1 MKIGMILDST
11 YPDDAR
17 VTNECAELL
26 KNKHEIHLFC
36 LCFKKPFVKNEVINQ
51 INVHRY
57 HCSKLTYK
65 LSALANDIGLYGIIL
80 KNKIRDFVE
89 NSDVEVLH
97 VHDIQIAKAAIS
109 VSKRFGI
116 KYNIDL
122 HENRPEI
129 MKYYKHVNS
138 FLGKIFISPLRW
150 KKAEESFVEKA
161 NKIVVVTENAKEEL
175 LSRVKIDQKK
185 IVVYPNTVR
194 DDFYKNKKID
204 KVLEKQYSKNFVITY
219 VGNTSE
225 RRGLLTVIESLKN
238 LRKTIPNIKLLI
250 IGKSSFDYVLKKE
263 IKKYDVEELVDFIG
277 WVKENEIPNYLSIS
291 KLGLSPLH
299 RNIHHDTT
307 YANKIFQYISF
318 GCPVVSSDV
327 IAQSELVKKHNIG
340 VVFEDRNVMDLTK
353 KIIQLYNE
361 KDLFEKFRANCI
373 ESIKKLNN
381 SVISNQLI
389 SIYE

>member
-65 LSALANDIGLYGIIL
+65 LSALANDIGLYGFIL

-175 LSRVKIDQKK
+175 LSRVKIDQEK

-225 RRGLLTVIESLKN
+225 RRGLLTVIESLKT

-250 IGKSSFDYVLKKE
+250 IGKSSFDNVLKNE
-263 IKKYDVEELVDFIG
+263 IKKHDVEELVDFIG

>member
-1 MKIGMILDST
+1 MILDSQ

-17 VTNECAELL
+17 ITNQCQELL
-26 KNKHEIHLFC
+26 KYNHEIHLFC
-36 LCFKKPFVKNEVINQ
+36 LSFKKPFVKNEIINQ

-57 HCSKLTYK
+57 YCSKLTYK
-65 LSALANDIGLYGIIL
+65 LSALANDVSLYGSIL
-80 KNKIRDFVE
+80 KNNIKGFVE
-89 NSDVEVLH
+89 NTGVEVLH
-97 VHDIQIAKAAIS
+97 IHDIQIAQAAIS
-109 VSKRFGI
+109 VSERFGI
-116 KYNIDL
+116 KFNLDL

-138 FLGKIFISPLRW
+138 FLGKLFINPFRW
-150 KKAEESFVEKA
+150 KKAEESFVKKA

-175 LSRVKIDQKK
+175 LSRVNIHEKK
-185 IVVYPNTVR
+185 IIVYPNTVR
-194 DDFYKNKKID
+194 KDFYNNKKVD

-219 VGNTSE
+219 VGNTSK
-225 RRGLLTVIESLKN
+225 RRGLLTVIESLKII
-238 LRKTIPNIKLLI
+238 RKTIPKIKLLI
-250 IGKSSFDYVLKKE
+250 IGKSSFDDALKSE
-263 IKKYDVEELVDFIG
+263 IRKHGVENLVDFIG

-361 KDLFEKFRANCI
+361 KELFEKLRSNCLR
-373 ESIKKLNN
+373 SIKKLNN

>member
-17 VTNECAELL
+17 VTNECTELL

-65 LSALANDIGLYGIIL
+65 LSALANDIGLYGFIL

-150 KKAEESFVEKA
+150 KKAEESFVKKA

-175 LSRVKIDQKK
+175 LSRVKIDQEK

-225 RRGLLTVIESLKN
+225 RRGLLTVIESLKT

-250 IGKSSFDYVLKKE
+250 IGKSSFDDVLKNE
-263 IKKYDVEELVDFIG
+263 IKKHDVEELVDFIG

>member
-17 VTNECAELL
+17 VTNECTELL

-65 LSALANDIGLYGIIL
+65 LSALANDIGLYGVIL
-80 KNKIRDFVE
+80 KNKIKDFVE

-150 KKAEESFVEKA
+150 KKAEENFVKKA

-175 LSRVKIDQKK
+175 LSRVKIDQEK

-204 KVLEKQYSKNFVITY
+204 NVLEKQYSKNFVITY

-225 RRGLLTVIESLKN
+225 RRGLLTVIESLKII
-238 LRKTIPNIKLLI
+238 RKTIPNIKLLI
-250 IGKSSFDYVLKKE
+250 IGKSSFDDVLKNE
-263 IKKYDVEELVDFIG
+263 IKKHDIEELVDFIG
-277 WVKENEIPNYLSIS
+277 WVKENEIPNYLSIT

-353 KIIQLYNE
+353 KITQLYNE

>member
-17 VTNECAELL
+17 VTNECTELL

-80 KNKIRDFVE
+80 KNKIKDFVE

-150 KKAEESFVEKA
+150 KKAEERFVEKA
-161 NKIVVVTENAKEEL
+161 NKIVVETENAKEEL
-175 LSRVKIDQKK
+175 LSRVKIDQEK

-250 IGKSSFDYVLKKE
+250 VGKSSFDEVLKNETRKHGV
-263 IKKYDVEELVDFIG
+263 KDLVDFIG

-318 GCPVVSSDV
+318 GCPIVSSNV
-327 IAQSELVKKHNIG
+327 TAQSELVKKYNIG

-353 KIIQLYNE
+353 KIIQLYSE
-361 KDLFEKFRANCI
+361 KNLFEK
-373 ESIKKLNN
+373 
-381 SVISNQLI
+381 
-389 SIYE
+389 

>member
-17 VTNECAELL
+17 VTNECTELL
-26 KNKHEIHLFC
+26 KNKHEIYLFC
-36 LCFKKPFVKNEVINQ
+36 LSFKKPFIKNEVINQ

-65 LSALANDIGLYGIIL
+65 LSALANDISLYGNIL
-80 KNKIRDFVE
+80 KNKIIDFIQKT
-89 NSDVEVLH
+89 EVDILH
-97 VHDIQIAKAAIS
+97 IHDIQIAQAAIS
-109 VSKRFGI
+109 VSEKIGI

-138 FLGKIFISPLRW
+138 FIGKVFISPPRW
-150 KKAEESFVEKA
+150 KKAEESFVKKA
-161 NKIVVVTENAKEEL
+161 NKVIVVTENAKEEL
-175 LSRVKIDQKK
+175 LSRVNVDEKK
-185 IVVYPNTVR
+185 IIVYPNTVR
-194 DDFYKNKKID
+194 NDFYKNKKVD
-204 KVLEKQYSKNFVITY
+204 KVLEKHYSKNFVITY

-225 RRGLLTVIESLKN
+225 RRGLLTLIESLKII
-238 LRKTIPNIKLLI
+238 RKTIPNIKLLI
-250 IGKSSFDYVLKKE
+250 IGKSSFDDVLKNK
-263 IKKYDVEELVDFIG
+263 IKRHNAEELVDFIG
-277 WVKENEIPNYLSIS
+277 WIKENKISNYLSIS

-327 IAQSELVKKHNIG
+327 IAQSELVKKYEIG
-340 VVFEDRNVMDLTK
+340 VVFEDRNIIDLAK

-361 KDLFEKFRANCI
+361 KELFEKLRANCI
-373 ESIKKLNN
+373 KSIKKLNN

>member
-36 LCFKKPFVKNEVINQ
+36 LSFKKPFVKNEVINQ

-65 LSALANDIGLYGIIL
+65 LSALANDIGLYGFIL

-161 NKIVVVTENAKEEL
+161 NKIIVVTENAKEEL
-175 LSRVKIDQKK
+175 LNRVKVDQKK

-194 DDFYKNKKID
+194 NDFYKNKKVD

-225 RRGLLTVIESLKN
+225 RRGLLTVIESLKII
-238 LRKTIPNIKLLI
+238 RKTIPNIKLLI
-250 IGKSSFDYVLKKE
+250 IGKSSFDYVLKNE
-263 IKKYDVEELVDFIG
+263 IKKHDVEELVDFIG

-327 IAQSELVKKHNIG
+327 IAQSELVKKYNIG

-353 KIIQLYNE
+353 KITQLYNE

>member
-17 VTNECAELL
+17 VTNECTELL

-65 LSALANDIGLYGIIL
+65 LSALANDIGLYGFIL

-175 LSRVKIDQKK
+175 LSRVKIDQEK

-225 RRGLLTVIESLKN
+225 RRGLLTVIESLKIIQ
-238 LRKTIPNIKLLI
+238 KTIPNIKLLI
-250 IGKSSFDYVLKKE
+250 IGKSSFDNVLKNE
-263 IKKYDVEELVDFIG
+263 IKKHDVEELVDFIG

-318 GCPVVSSDV
+318 GCPIVSSDV

>member
-1 MKIGMILDST
+1 MKIGMILDSA

-17 VTNECAELL
+17 VTNECTELL

-57 HCSKLTYK
+57 HCSKFTYK
-65 LSALANDIGLYGIIL
+65 LSALANDIGLYGFIL
-80 KNKIRDFVE
+80 KNKIRNFVE

-175 LSRVKIDQKK
+175 LSRVKIDQEK

-225 RRGLLTVIESLKN
+225 RRGLLTVIESLKT

-277 WVKENEIPNYLSIS
+277 WVKENKIPNYLSIS

-353 KIIQLYNE
+353 KITQLYNE

>member
-1 MKIGMILDST
+1 MILDST

-17 VTNECAELL
+17 VTNECTELL

-65 LSALANDIGLYGIIL
+65 LSALANDIGLYGFIL

-175 LSRVKIDQKK
+175 LSRVKIDQEK

-225 RRGLLTVIESLKN
+225 RRGLLTVIESLKT
-238 LRKTIPNIKLLI
+238 LRNTIPNIKLLI
-250 IGKSSFDYVLKKE
+250 IGKSSFDNMLKNE
-263 IKKYDVEELVDFIG
+263 IKKHDIEELVDFIG
-277 WVKENEIPNYLSIS
+277 WIKENEIPNYLSIS

-353 KIIQLYNE
+353 KITQLYNE

>member
-17 VTNECAELL
+17 VTNECTELL

-175 LSRVKIDQKK
+175 LSRVKIDKEK

-225 RRGLLTVIESLKN
+225 RRGLLTVIESLKT

-250 IGKSSFDYVLKKE
+250 VGKSSFDEVLKNETRKHGV
-263 IKKYDVEELVDFIG
+263 KDLVDFIG

>member
-1 MKIGMILDST
+1 MILDSS

-17 VTNECAELL
+17 ITNECAELI
-26 KNKHEIHLFC
+26 KKKHEIHLFC
-36 LCFKKPFVKNEVINQ
+36 LSFKKPFVKNEIINQ

-65 LSALANDIGLYGIIL
+65 LSALANDISLYGNIL
-80 KNKIRDFVE
+80 KNKLVDFIKKSEVE
-89 NSDVEVLH
+89 ILH
-97 VHDIQIAKAAIS
+97 IHDIQIAKAAIS
-109 VSKRFGI
+109 VSERVGI

-138 FLGKIFISPLRW
+138 FLGKIFISPNRW

-161 NKIVVVTENAKEEL
+161 NKIVVVTENAKQEL
-175 LSRVKIDQKK
+175 LGRVKIDQEK
-185 IVVYPNTVR
+185 IIVYPNTVR
-194 DDFYKNKKID
+194 NDFYKNKKVD

-225 RRGLLTVIESLKN
+225 RRGLLTVIESLKII
-238 LRKTIPNIKLLI
+238 RKTIPNIKLLI
-250 IGKSSFDYVLKKE
+250 IGKSSFDNVLKNE
-263 IKKYDVEELVDFIG
+263 IKKHDIEELVDFIG

-318 GCPVVSSDV
+318 GCPIVSSDV
-327 IAQSELVKKHNIG
+327 IAQSELVKKYNIG

-361 KDLFEKFRANCI
+361 KDLFEKLRANCI

>member
-1 MKIGMILDST
+1 MKIGMILDSS

-17 VTNECAELL
+17 ITNECAELI
-26 KNKHEIHLFC
+26 KKKHEIHLFC
-36 LCFKKPFVKNEVINQ
+36 LSFKKPFVKNEIINQ

-65 LSALANDIGLYGIIL
+65 LSALANDISLYGNIL
-80 KNKIRDFVE
+80 KNKLVDFIKKSEVE
-89 NSDVEVLH
+89 ILH
-97 VHDIQIAKAAIS
+97 IHDIQIAKAAIS
-109 VSKRFGI
+109 VSERVGI

-138 FLGKIFISPLRW
+138 FLGKIFISPNRW

-161 NKIVVVTENAKEEL
+161 NKIVVVTEDAKQEL
-175 LSRVKIDQKK
+175 LGRVKIDQEK
-185 IVVYPNTVR
+185 IIVYPNTVR
-194 DDFYKNKKID
+194 NNFYKNKRVD

-225 RRGLLTVIESLKN
+225 RRGLSTVIKSLRN
-238 LRKTIPNIKLLI
+238 LQKTIPNIKLLI
-250 IGKSSFDYVLKKE
+250 IGKSSFDGVLKNE
-263 IKKYDVEELVDFIG
+263 ILRYGVKDLVDFIG

-361 KDLFEKFRANCI
+361 KELFEKLRSNCLT
-373 ESIKKLNN
+373 SIKKLNN

>member
-1 MKIGMILDST
+1 MILDSS

-17 VTNECAELL
+17 ITNECAELI
-26 KNKHEIHLFC
+26 KKKHEIHLFC
-36 LCFKKPFVKNEVINQ
+36 LSFKKPFVKNEIINQ

-65 LSALANDIGLYGIIL
+65 LSALANDISLYGNIL
-80 KNKIRDFVE
+80 KNKLVDFIKKSEVE
-89 NSDVEVLH
+89 ILH
-97 VHDIQIAKAAIS
+97 IHDIQIAKAAIS
-109 VSKRFGI
+109 VSERVGI

-138 FLGKIFISPLRW
+138 FLGKIFISPNRW

-161 NKIVVVTENAKEEL
+161 NKIVVVTENAKQEL
-175 LSRVKIDQKK
+175 LGRVKIDQEK
-185 IVVYPNTVR
+185 IIVYPNTVR
-194 DDFYKNKKID
+194 NDFYKNKKVD

-225 RRGLLTVIESLKN
+225 RRGLSTVIKSLRN
-238 LRKTIPNIKLLI
+238 LQKTIPNIKLLI
-250 IGKSSFDYVLKKE
+250 IGKSSFDGVLKNE
-263 IKKYDVEELVDFIG
+263 ILRYGVKDLVDFIG

-318 GCPVVSSDV
+318 GCPIVSSDV
-327 IAQSELVKKHNIG
+327 IAQSELVKKYNIG

-361 KDLFEKFRANCI
+361 KDLYKKYRANCN

>member
-1 MKIGMILDST
+1 MILDSQ

-17 VTNECAELL
+17 ITNQCQELL
-26 KNKHEIHLFC
+26 KYNHEIHLFC
-36 LCFKKPFVKNEVINQ
+36 LSFKKPFVKNEIINQ

-57 HCSKLTYK
+57 YCSKLTYK
-65 LSALANDIGLYGIIL
+65 LSALANDVSLYGSIL
-80 KNKIRDFVE
+80 KNNIKGFVE
-89 NSDVEVLH
+89 NTGVEVLH
-97 VHDIQIAKAAIS
+97 IHDIQIAQAAIS
-109 VSKRFGI
+109 VSERFGI
-116 KYNIDL
+116 KFNLDL

-138 FLGKIFISPLRW
+138 FLGKLFINPFRW
-150 KKAEESFVEKA
+150 KKAEESFAKKA

-175 LSRVKIDQKK
+175 LSRVNIHEKK
-185 IVVYPNTVR
+185 IIVYPNTVR
-194 DDFYKNKKID
+194 KDFYHNKKVD

-219 VGNTSE
+219 VGNTSK
-225 RRGLLTVIESLKN
+225 RRGLLTVIESLKII
-238 LRKTIPNIKLLI
+238 RKTIPKIKLLI
-250 IGKSSFDYVLKKE
+250 IGKSSFDDALKSE
-263 IKKYDVEELVDFIG
+263 IRKHRVEDLVDFIG

-327 IAQSELVKKHNIG
+327 IAQSELVKKYNIG

-361 KDLFEKFRANCI
+361 KDLFEKFRANCT

>member
-1 MKIGMILDST
+1 MILDSS

-17 VTNECAELL
+17 ITNECAELI
-26 KNKHEIHLFC
+26 KKKHEIHLFC
-36 LCFKKPFVKNEVINQ
+36 LSFKKPFVKNEIINQ

-65 LSALANDIGLYGIIL
+65 LSALANDISLYGNIL
-80 KNKIRDFVE
+80 KNKLVDFIKKSEVE
-89 NSDVEVLH
+89 ILH
-97 VHDIQIAKAAIS
+97 IHDIQIAKAAIS
-109 VSKRFGI
+109 VSERVGI

-138 FLGKIFISPLRW
+138 FLGKIFISPNRW

-161 NKIVVVTENAKEEL
+161 NKIVVVTENAKQEL
-175 LSRVKIDQKK
+175 LGRVKIDQEK
-185 IVVYPNTVR
+185 IIVYPNTVR
-194 DDFYKNKKID
+194 NDFYKNKKVD

-225 RRGLLTVIESLKN
+225 RRGLSTVIKSLRN
-238 LRKTIPNIKLLI
+238 LQKTIPNIKLLI
-250 IGKSSFDYVLKKE
+250 IGKSSFDGVLKNE
-263 IKKYDVEELVDFIG
+263 ILRYGVKDLVDFIG
-277 WVKENEIPNYLSIS
+277 WVKENEISNYLSIS

-361 KDLFEKFRANCI
+361 KDLFEKLRANCI
-373 ESIKKLNN
+373 DSIKKLNN

>member
-17 VTNECAELL
+17 VTNECTELL

-65 LSALANDIGLYGIIL
+65 LSALANDIGLYGFIL
-80 KNKIRDFVE
+80 KNKIKDFVE

-194 DDFYKNKKID
+194 DNFYKNKKTD

-225 RRGLLTVIESLKN
+225 RRGLLTVIESLN
-238 LRKTIPNIKLLI
+238 IIRKTIPNIKLLI
-250 IGKSSFDYVLKKE
+250 IGKSSFDDVLKNE
-263 IKKYDVEELVDFIG
+263 IKKHDIEELVDFIG
-277 WVKENEIPNYLSIS
+277 WVKENEIPNYLSIT

>member
-17 VTNECAELL
+17 VTNECTELL

-51 INVHRY
+51 INIHRY

-65 LSALANDIGLYGIIL
+65 ISALANDIGLYGFIL

-175 LSRVKIDQKK
+175 LSRVKIDKEK

-225 RRGLLTVIESLKN
+225 RRGLLTVIESLKII
-238 LRKTIPNIKLLI
+238 RKTIPNVKLLI
-250 IGKSSFDYVLKKE
+250 IGKSSFDDVLKNE
-263 IKKYDVEELVDFIG
+263 IKKHDVEELVDFIG

-353 KIIQLYNE
+353 KITQLYNE

>member
-17 VTNECAELL
+17 VTNECTELL

-65 LSALANDIGLYGIIL
+65 LSALANDIGLYGVIL
-80 KNKIRDFVE
+80 KNKIKDFVE

-175 LSRVKIDQKK
+175 LSRVKIDQEK

-225 RRGLLTVIESLKN
+225 RRGLLTVIESLKT

-250 IGKSSFDYVLKKE
+250 IGKSSFDDVLKNE
-263 IKKYDVEELVDFIG
+263 IKKHDVEELVDFIG

-353 KIIQLYNE
+353 KITQLYNE

>member
-1 MKIGMILDST
+1 MILDSQ

-17 VTNECAELL
+17 ITNQCQELL
-26 KNKHEIHLFC
+26 KYNHEIHLFC
-36 LCFKKPFVKNEVINQ
+36 LSFKKPFVRNEIINK

-57 HCSKLTYK
+57 YCSKLTYK
-65 LSALANDIGLYGIIL
+65 LSALANDISLYGSIL
-80 KNKIRDFVE
+80 KNNIKSFVE
-89 NSDVEVLH
+89 NTKVEVLH
-97 VHDIQIAKAAIS
+97 IHDIQIAQAAIT
-109 VSKRFGI
+109 VSERFGI
-116 KYNIDL
+116 KFNLDL

-138 FLGKIFISPLRW
+138 FLGKLFINPFRW
-150 KKAEESFVEKA
+150 KKAEESFVKKA
-161 NKIVVVTENAKEEL
+161 NKIVVVTENAKKEL
-175 LSRVKIDQKK
+175 LSRVNIHERKI
-185 IVVYPNTVR
+185 IVYPNTVR
-194 DDFYKNKKID
+194 KDFYQNKKVD

-225 RRGLLTVIESLKN
+225 RRGLLTVIESLKII
-238 LRKTIPNIKLLI
+238 RKTIPKVKLLI
-250 IGKSSFDYVLKKE
+250 IGKSSFDDKLKSE
-263 IKKYDVEELVDFIG
+263 IRKHGVEDLVDFIG

-327 IAQSELVKKHNIG
+327 IAQSELVKKYNIG

-361 KDLFEKFRANCI
+361 KDLFEKFRANCT

>member
-1 MKIGMILDST
+1 MILDSQ

-17 VTNECAELL
+17 ITNQCQELL
-26 KNKHEIHLFC
+26 KYNHEIHLFC
-36 LCFKKPFVKNEVINQ
+36 LSFKKPFVKNEIINQ

-57 HCSKLTYK
+57 YCSKLTYK
-65 LSALANDIGLYGIIL
+65 LSALANDVSLYGSIL
-80 KNKIRDFVE
+80 KNNIKGFVE
-89 NSDVEVLH
+89 NTGVEVLH
-97 VHDIQIAKAAIS
+97 IHDIQIAQAAIS
-109 VSKRFGI
+109 VSERFGI
-116 KYNIDL
+116 KFNLDL

-138 FLGKIFISPLRW
+138 FLGKLFINPFRW
-150 KKAEESFVEKA
+150 KKAEESFVKKA

-175 LSRVKIDQKK
+175 LSRVNIHEKK
-185 IVVYPNTVR
+185 IIVYPNTVR
-194 DDFYKNKKID
+194 KDFYHNKKVD

-219 VGNTSE
+219 VGNTSK
-225 RRGLLTVIESLKN
+225 RRGLLTVIESLKII
-238 LRKTIPNIKLLI
+238 RKTIPKIKLLI
-250 IGKSSFDYVLKKE
+250 IGKSSFDDALKSE
-263 IKKYDVEELVDFIG
+263 IRKHGVEDLVDFIG

-327 IAQSELVKKHNIG
+327 IAQSELVKKYNIG

-361 KDLFEKFRANCI
+361 KDLFEKFRANCT

>member
-1 MKIGMILDST
+1 MKIGMILDAE

-17 VTNECAELL
+17 ITNQCDELT
-26 KNKHEIHLFC
+26 KYNHEVHLFC
-36 LCFKKPFVKNEVINQ
+36 LSYKKSFVNNEIINR

-57 HCSKLTYK
+57 YCNKLTYK
-65 LSALANDIGLYGIIL
+65 LSALANDLSLYSIFLSKKIL
-80 KNKIRDFVE
+80 EFIKNSEVE
-89 NSDVEVLH
+89 ILH
-97 VHDIQIAKAAIS
+97 IHDIQIAQAAIS
-109 VSKRFGI
+109 VSERFGI

-138 FLGKIFISPLRW
+138 FFGKIFISPSRW

-161 NKIVVVTENAKEEL
+161 NKIIVVTENAKEEL

-194 DDFYKNKKID
+194 NDFYKNKKVD

-225 RRGLLTVIESLKN
+225 RRGLLTVIESLKT

-250 IGKSSFDYVLKKE
+250 VGKSSFDEVLKNETRKHGV
-263 IKKYDVEELVDFIG
+263 KDLVDFIG

>member
-36 LCFKKPFVKNEVINQ
+36 LCFKKPFLKNEVINQ

-65 LSALANDIGLYGIIL
+65 LSALANDIGLYGVIL
-80 KNKIRDFVE
+80 KNKIKDFVE
-89 NSDVEVLH
+89 NSEVEVLH
-97 VHDIQIAKAAIS
+97 IHDIQIAKAAIS

-150 KKAEESFVEKA
+150 KKAEENFVKKA

-175 LSRVKIDQKK
+175 LSRVKIDQEK

-225 RRGLLTVIESLKN
+225 RRGLLTVIESLKT
-238 LRKTIPNIKLLI
+238 LRNTIPNIKLLI
-250 IGKSSFDYVLKKE
+250 IGKSSFDNMLKNE
-263 IKKYDVEELVDFIG
+263 IKKHDIEELVDFIG
-277 WVKENEIPNYLSIS
+277 WIKENEIPNYLSIS

-318 GCPVVSSDV
+318 GCPIVSSDV
-327 IAQSELVKKHNIG
+327 IAQSELVKKYNIG
-340 VVFEDRNVMDLTK
+340 IVFEDRNVMDLTK

-361 KDLFEKFRANCI
+361 KDLYEKYRANCN

>member
-1 MKIGMILDST
+1 MKIGMILDSA

-17 VTNECAELL
+17 VTNECTELL

-36 LCFKKPFVKNEVINQ
+36 LSFKKDFVKNEIINQ

-57 HCSKLTYK
+57 YCSKLTYK
-65 LSALANDIGLYGIIL
+65 LSALANDISLYGNIL
-80 KNKIRDFVE
+80 KNKLNDFIKKSEVE
-89 NSDVEVLH
+89 ILH
-97 VHDIQIAKAAIS
+97 IHDIQIAQAAIS
-109 VSKRFGI
+109 VSERFGI

-138 FLGKIFISPLRW
+138 FFGKIFISPSRW

-161 NKIVVVTENAKEEL
+161 NKIIVVTENAKEEL

-194 DDFYKNKKID
+194 NDFYKNKKVD

-225 RRGLLTVIESLKN
+225 RRGLLTVIESLN
-238 LRKTIPNIKLLI
+238 IIRKTIPNIKFLI
-250 IGKSSFDYVLKKE
+250 IGKSSFDDVLKNE
-263 IKKYDVEELVDFIG
+263 IKKHDIEELVDFIG

-353 KIIQLYNE
+353 KITQLYNE

>member
-1 MKIGMILDST
+1 MILDSQ

-17 VTNECAELL
+17 ITNQCQELL
-26 KNKHEIHLFC
+26 KYNHEIHLFC
-36 LCFKKPFVKNEVINQ
+36 LSFKKPFVKNEIINQ

-57 HCSKLTYK
+57 YCSKLTYK
-65 LSALANDIGLYGIIL
+65 LSALANDVSLYGSIL
-80 KNKIRDFVE
+80 KNNIKGFVE
-89 NSDVEVLH
+89 NTGVEVLH
-97 VHDIQIAKAAIS
+97 IHDIQIAQAAIS
-109 VSKRFGI
+109 VSERFGI
-116 KYNIDL
+116 KFNLDL

-138 FLGKIFISPLRW
+138 FLGKLFINPFRW
-150 KKAEESFVEKA
+150 KKAEESFVKKA

-175 LSRVKIDQKK
+175 LSRVNIHEKK
-185 IVVYPNTVR
+185 IIVYPNTVR
-194 DDFYKNKKID
+194 KDFYHNKKVD

-219 VGNTSE
+219 VGNTSK
-225 RRGLLTVIESLKN
+225 RRGLLTVIESLKII
-238 LRKTIPNIKLLI
+238 RKTIPKIKLLI
-250 IGKSSFDYVLKKE
+250 IGKSSFDDALKSE
-263 IKKYDVEELVDFIG
+263 IRKHGVENLVDFIG

-327 IAQSELVKKHNIG
+327 IAQSELVKKYNIG

-361 KDLFEKFRANCI
+361 KDLFEKFRANCT

>member
-1 MKIGMILDST
+1 MILDSQ

-17 VTNECAELL
+17 ITNQCQELL
-26 KNKHEIHLFC
+26 KYNHEIHLFC
-36 LCFKKPFVKNEVINQ
+36 LSFKKPFVKNEIINQ

-57 HCSKLTYK
+57 YCSKLTYK
-65 LSALANDIGLYGIIL
+65 LSALANDVSLYGSVL
-80 KNKIRDFVE
+80 KNNIEGFVE
-89 NSDVEVLH
+89 NTGVEVLH
-97 VHDIQIAKAAIS
+97 IHDIQIAQAAIS
-109 VSKRFGI
+109 VSERFGI
-116 KYNIDL
+116 KFNLDL

-138 FLGKIFISPLRW
+138 FLGKLFINPFRW
-150 KKAEESFVEKA
+150 KKAEERFVKKA

-175 LSRVKIDQKK
+175 LSRVNIHEKK
-185 IVVYPNTVR
+185 IIVYPNTVR
-194 DDFYKNKKID
+194 KDFYHNKKVD
-204 KVLEKQYSKNFVITY
+204 KVLEEQYSKNFVITY

-225 RRGLLTVIESLKN
+225 RRGLLTVIESLKII
-238 LRKTIPNIKLLI
+238 RKTIPNIKLLI
-250 IGKSSFDYVLKKE
+250 IGKSSFDDTLKSE
-263 IKKYDVEELVDFIG
+263 IRKHGVIDLVDFIG

-327 IAQSELVKKHNIG
+327 IAQSELVKKYNIG

-361 KDLFEKFRANCI
+361 KDLFEKFRANCT

>member
-1 MKIGMILDST
+1 MILDST

-65 LSALANDIGLYGIIL
+65 LSALANDIGLYGVIL
-80 KNKIRDFVE
+80 KKKIKDFVE

-150 KKAEESFVEKA
+150 KKAEERFAKKA
-161 NKIVVVTENAKEEL
+161 NKIVVVTENAKQEL

-225 RRGLLTVIESLKN
+225 RRGLLTVIESLKT

-318 GCPVVSSDV
+318 GCPIVSSNV
-327 IAQSELVKKHNIG
+327 TAQSELVKKYNIG

-361 KDLFEKFRANCI
+361 KDLYKKYRANCN